1 MPYGYNNRN
10 SYRGSTG
17 YRPSDRRREKKK
29 KINFRRIR
37 NRAIIIGAGLLILAL
52 IFFMLTKF
60 FSCVCGS
67 SNGNGSTLDTSTVR
81 TKETTA
87 PSEDN
92 KTWNF
97 KTANIRDTD
106 KKSKGVSEAGMYVWN
121 QACFEPFYGEADK
134 AKEYAEV
141 MNYAKKTLGKDTN
154 VYSAIIPNH
163 TEMGLPDRLK
173 NTDGGITTNSQ
184 ADYIKTAYEAM
195 DSSVTPINVYDKLA
209 EHCNE
214 YIYFNSDH
222 HWTGLGGYYGYT
234 AFTDASKQTALNLED
249 CTKNTIKGFTGSF
262 TQLVTQPL
270 KTDNVHFWSMPFDL
284 TNKWTDANGTVNTA
298 ETLYYWYATAGTN
311 TYGVFLF
318 GDNPIEII
326 KSKSPNAKGKI
337 AIIHES
343 YGNAFVP
350 YFTNNYEEVY
360 SIDFRSWDGKLKD
373 FCKKNKIDNVL
384 FANGVMSSA
393 TEDSLK
399 AIKSTIG

>member
-17 YRPSDRRREKKK
+17 YRPSDRRRDRKK

-173 NTDGGITTNSQ
+173 NTDGGITT
-184 ADYIKTAYEAM
+184 
-195 DSSVTPINVYDKLA
+195 SSPSIAT
-209 EHCNE
+209 
-214 YIYFNSDH
+214 STSTSTQTT
-222 HWTGLGGYYGYT
+222 TGRVSAAT
-234 AFTDASKQTALNLED
+234 TDTRRLPTRQNRRRSILRIALRTQSKALRAAL
-249 CTKNTIKGFTGSF
+249 
-262 TQLVTQPL
+262 L
-270 KTDNVHFWSMPFDL
+270 
-284 TNKWTDANGTVNTA
+284 
-298 ETLYYWYATAGTN
+298 
-311 TYGVFLF
+311 
-318 GDNPIEII
+318 
-326 KSKSPNAKGKI
+326 
-337 AIIHES
+337 
-343 YGNAFVP
+343 
-350 YFTNNYEEVY
+350 
-360 SIDFRSWDGKLKD
+360 
-373 FCKKNKIDNVL
+373 
-384 FANGVMSSA
+384 SS
-393 TEDSLK
+393 
-399 AIKSTIG
+399 

>member
-17 YRPSDRRREKKK
+17 YRPSDRRRDRKK

-154 VYSAIIPNH
+154 VYSAIIP
-163 TEMGLPDRLK
+163 EP
-173 NTDGGITTNSQ
+173 
-184 ADYIKTAYEAM
+184 
-195 DSSVTPINVYDKLA
+195 SSEILM
-209 EHCNE
+209 
-214 YIYFNSDH
+214 S
-222 HWTGLGGYYGYT
+222 
-234 AFTDASKQTALNLED
+234 
-249 CTKNTIKGFTGSF
+249 
-262 TQLVTQPL
+262 
-270 KTDNVHFWSMPFDL
+270 
-284 TNKWTDANGTVNTA
+284 
-298 ETLYYWYATAGTN
+298 ATAALLARQPVAGRMSVAN
-311 TYGVFLF
+311 FSMRER
-318 GDNPIEII
+318 P
-326 KSKSPNAKGKI
+326 
-337 AIIHES
+337 AI
-343 YGNAFVP
+343 FM
-350 YFTNNYEEVY
+350 
-360 SIDFRSWDGKLKD
+360 R
-373 FCKKNKIDNVL
+373 KN
-384 FANGVMSSA
+384 F
-393 TEDSLK
+393 
-399 AIKSTIG
+399 